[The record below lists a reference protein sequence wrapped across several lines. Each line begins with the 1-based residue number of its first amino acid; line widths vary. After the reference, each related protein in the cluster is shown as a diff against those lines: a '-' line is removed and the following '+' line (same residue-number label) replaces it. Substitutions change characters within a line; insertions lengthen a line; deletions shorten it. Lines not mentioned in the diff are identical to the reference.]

1 MVVHS
6 TAEKIVGSTLLGW
19 TIANQTTATKIALL
33 YYSTA
38 SASSLIFGIYYK
50 LLLYYYFKLFYI
62 TIIIIEIII
71 TTIITLTSFYNHNN
85 YIPPLISSSSFFLF
99 YLLLLFFFFFG
110 RRRRRRRRS
119 LLQEDITTTT
129 SETAALAT
137 LAYFLHA
144 AFTPQSTA
152 SSRHTSK
159 FDIKMANN
167 QFTGQMDTGN
177 SRGET
182 LGSSV
187 GSLDEPVSET
197 IMRDLNKIY
206 VKLRVVLCPQTSQED
221 TLRELRQ
228 WDLWG
233 PLLLCLLLS
242 IILSIGAPK
251 GQEMLLFLSVFFI
264 FWVGSAV
271 VTFNA
276 QLLVARFRFPKCL
289 CLRLLHVSSN
299 IGSVLCYLWSNWIW
313 RVVVTSVCL
322 FWSTRAS
329 IVFISQM
336 IDEKKNPGSLSR
348 HTFLLGDQLD
358 DFDIWMKDNMAR
370 RQTFDY
376 KRLHILLKKIL
387 SFKPSSGSYLG
398 DIVICS
404 MIHHN

>member
-1 MVVHS
+1 M
-6 TAEKIVGSTLLGW
+6 
-19 TIANQTTATKIALL
+19 
-33 YYSTA
+33 
-38 SASSLIFGIYYK
+38 
-50 LLLYYYFKLFYI
+50 
-62 TIIIIEIII
+62 
-71 TTIITLTSFYNHNN
+71 
-85 YIPPLISSSSFFLF
+85 
-99 YLLLLFFFFFG
+99 
-110 RRRRRRRRS
+110 
-119 LLQEDITTTT
+119 LQEDITTTT
-129 SETAALAT
+129 SVSALAS
-137 LAYFLHA
+137 LAYILHA
-144 AFTPQSTA
+144 AFTVRSTA

-159 FDIKMANN
+159 SDIKMANN

-206 VKLRVVLCPQTSQED
+206 VKLRVVLRPQTSQED

-251 GQEMLLFLSVFFI
+251 GQEMLLFASVFFI

-276 QLLVARFRFPKCL
+276 QLLGGKISFFQSVCVLGYCMFPL
-289 CLRLLHVSSN
+289 N

-336 IDEKKNPGSLSR
+336 IDEKRRTLAVYPVILFYLVIS
-348 HTFLLGDQLD
+348 
-358 DFDIWMKDNMAR
+358 WM
-370 RQTFDY
+370 
-376 KRLHILLKKIL
+376 ILI
-387 SFKPSSGSYLG
+387 SG
-398 DIVICS
+398 
-404 MIHHN
+404 